1 MTRTGTTRRPR
12 PRPRPPGAAGPP
24 PARARARP
32 DPRFTRRRRAVE
44 RAQRRR
50 MLWKAAVLAALGAGV
65 WAVFYSPLLA
75 VKGVKLVGARHTTS
89 AEVVAAAGLTQDDN
103 LLTLSTAAVGD
114 AVEQLPWVKS
124 AVVDRMLPGTVRVR
138 VTERRGAMVLSIGA
152 ARWTI
157 DANGRVLQSG
167 AVGELPILA
176 GIQVGVVEPGV
187 ELRTPEAIDALEV
200 WRSLP
205 RALRHDVAAVLA
217 PTIERITLTMTDG
230 RVVRYGAAENLHAK
244 NEVLAALLRRVA
256 VEQTPVAYIDVRV
269 PSAPAVGGGATP
281 EAGELAGSQ

>member
-1 MTRTGTTRRPR
+1 
-12 PRPRPPGAAGPP
+12 
-24 PARARARP
+24 
-32 DPRFTRRRRAVE
+32 
-44 RAQRRR
+44 

-89 AEVVAAAGLTQDDN
+89 AEVVAAAGLTRDDN

-157 DANGRVLQSG
+157 DAHGRVLQSG

-176 GIQVGVVEPGV
+176 GIQVGVVEPGI

-205 RALRHDVAAVLA
+205 RALRRDVAAILA
-217 PTIERITLTMTDG
+217 PTIERITFTMTDG

-244 NEVLAALLRRVA
+244 NEVLAALLRRIA

-269 PSAPAVGGGATP
+269 PSAPAVGGAAAPDPGAP
-281 EAGELAGSQ
+281 AGSE